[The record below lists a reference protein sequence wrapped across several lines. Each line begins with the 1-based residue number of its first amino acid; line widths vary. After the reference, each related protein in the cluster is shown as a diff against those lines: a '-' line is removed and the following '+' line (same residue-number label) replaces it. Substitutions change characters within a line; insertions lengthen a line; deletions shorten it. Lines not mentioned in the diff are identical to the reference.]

1 MKSIAAIFILILL
14 ASGCGT
20 REDASQN
27 RQDDLVKVKNSAFE
41 HVDREES
48 ENISNHLAELA
59 ERVPQ
64 VENATALVIGN
75 LAVVGIDIKANLE
88 RSEVGTIKYAV
99 AESMKDDPYGAEAIV
114 VADPDITARL
124 DEVAEDFNN
133 GRPLQGIMNELADIT
148 GRIMPEV
155 PADIIEP
162 NPKNATEQ
170 NKEQLETD
178 EKRNLEQKQDKQ
190 SNYHMD
196 KE

>member
-162 NPKNATEQ
+162 NPKNAAEQ

-190 SNYHMD
+190 SNYHKD

>member
-64 VENATALVIGN
+64 VENATAVVIGN

-124 DEVAEDFNN
+124 DEIAEDFNN

-190 SNYHMD
+190 SNYHKD

>member
-20 REDASQN
+20 REDAFQN

-64 VENATALVIGN
+64 VENATAVVIGN

-190 SNYHMD
+190 SNYHKD

>member
-64 VENATALVIGN
+64 VENATAVVIGN

-190 SNYHMD
+190 SNYHKD